1 MIFTLAVRSLL
12 AHPIRTAVLAAGFGA
27 GVAVMAILLG
37 VAEVV
42 LQQARAP
49 ELAGGGDVLVTGIT
63 GSVTAARALLGS
75 TLRSSTLG
83 PRVAAAS
90 PWRRTTSYLITSKG
104 TRVVRTHGGI
114 PSRERALRDPE
125 TADQPDWSDTP
136 ADRAWSS
143 PDAGDVLRAVDRF
156 HPIPD
161 VPARAD
167 SWAEWLYFNGR
178 SAGARFYLTFLVGPS
193 TTAGRRRATVRLQLD
208 QGGRVENFETNTE
221 IDEHAVRMAPD
232 LTIGR
237 NSVRLHGVKYEIS
250 VELRDNSGRAAS
262 GTLVITP
269 RPESLLPPIE
279 VHGAAGWRSGYVVP
293 VMSGSVEGTL
303 TVDGAA
309 VDFAGGAGYHD
320 HNWGHWRG
328 VSWQWGQVQH
338 ADTSFVYGRIFP
350 PRDAADPSRMPGFMA
365 AIGADGLVG
374 YATDVTIDETSNAD
388 NRPRQIVVR
397 GRGERVDLTLRFDV
411 ESAIVTRMNEFV
423 LASGMDFLQ
432 MRGEYSAAG
441 HVGNL
446 DVQFVAPGS
455 AETFRGR

>member
-1 MIFTLAVRSLL
+1 
-12 AHPIRTAVLAAGFGA
+12 
-27 GVAVMAILLG
+27 
-37 VAEVV
+37 
-42 LQQARAP
+42 
-49 ELAGGGDVLVTGIT
+49 
-63 GSVTAARALLGS
+63 
-75 TLRSSTLG
+75 
-83 PRVAAAS
+83 
-90 PWRRTTSYLITSKG
+90 
-104 TRVVRTHGGI
+104 
-114 PSRERALRDPE
+114 
-125 TADQPDWSDTP
+125 
-136 ADRAWSS
+136 
-143 PDAGDVLRAVDRF
+143 
-156 HPIPD
+156 
-161 VPARAD
+161 
-167 SWAEWLYFNGR
+167 
-178 SAGARFYLTFLVGPS
+178 
-193 TTAGRRRATVRLQLD
+193 
-208 QGGRVENFETNTE
+208 VENFETNTE

-237 NSVRLHGVKYEIS
+237 NSVRLHGVNYEIS
-250 VELRDNSGRAAS
+250 VDLRDNSGRAAS

-374 YATDVTIDETSNAD
+374 YATNVTIDETSDAD

-397 GRGERVDLTLRFDV
+397 GRGERVDLTFRFDV
-411 ESAIVTRMNEFV
+411 ENAVVTRMNEFL

-432 MRGEYSAAG
+432 MRGEYAASG
-441 HVGNL
+441 QIGDL
-446 DVQFVAPGS
+446 TVQFTAPGS